1 MEMIGTMRNA
11 QRALFGAAALL
22 TGCSGSDWEAVSYE
36 RGDTTVVRTV
46 AGSAWGG
53 PRRLVERARIDP
65 EAAGSADTI
74 RMVAAMAAGAQED
87 IYVVDPRTPA
97 VRSYD
102 KDGRYVRSFKVPPDS
117 AGAYELPN
125 GVAVLADGRVVIR
138 DPRTASFLVYS
149 TRGNYLERWPHPRRV
164 YSPLPVML
172 DHEERLYTA
181 SPFNPSAP
189 PEERRQGLVR
199 YASDGTI
206 EDTIPVPE
214 FDYAPPDLSVV
225 SYEGDTVSF
234 RVPLYPR
241 AFWAWSPTGDVVR
254 GISREY
260 SFDVVRPDGRVVRIE
275 REHEPVVA
283 SRAERMALYRA
294 VDRRARQLDSRW
306 TWRGPVVPET
316 KPPYKSIFTDRD
328 GRIWVLLHQPGQLRA
343 GEVDEEASVPN
354 EPKSEEPDSASA
366 ASAGEDL
373 ASTTSRTREDLEL
386 PSPRDFVEPIVF
398 DVFEPDGRYLGRVSA
413 PAGFRTRP
421 LPVIQGNTVWA
432 AVGEGGTVPSIVRFE
447 IER

>member
-1 MEMIGTMRNA
+1 METTRAKLKATGAFLGTA
-11 QRALFGAAALL
+11 VLL
-22 TGCSGSDWEAVSYE
+22 TGCSRGDWEAVSYE

-65 EAAGSADTI
+65 EQPDSANTI
-74 RMVAAMAAGAQED
+74 RMIAALAVGPDGD
-87 IYVVDPRTPA
+87 IYVADPRTPA

-102 KDGRYVRSFKVPPDS
+102 KSGEYRRSFKVPPDS

-138 DPRTASFLVYS
+138 DPGTASFLVYS
-149 TRGNYLERWPHPRRV
+149 SRGNYLERWPHPHRI

-172 DHEERLYTA
+172 DHKERLYTA
-181 SPFNPSAP
+181 YPFNPSAP
-189 PEERRQGLVR
+189 REERRQGLVR
-199 YASDGTI
+199 YSSDGTI

-214 FDYAPPDLSVV
+214 FEYVPPALSVV
-225 SYEGDTVSF
+225 SSEGDTVSF
-234 RVPLYPR
+234 RIPLYPR
-241 AFWAWSPTGDVVR
+241 AFWAWSPAGDVIQ

-275 REHEPVVA
+275 REHEPVAA
-283 SRAERMALYRA
+283 SRSERMALYRA
-294 VDRRARQLDSRW
+294 VDQRARQLDYRW

-328 GRIWVLLHQPGQLRA
+328 GRIWVLLHQPAQLRTSGA
-343 GEVDEEASVPN
+343 QEADSV
-354 EPKSEEPDSASA
+354 SATSA
-366 ASAGEDL
+366 
-373 ASTTSRTREDLEL
+373 TRENREL
-386 PSPRDFVEPIVF
+386 PSARDFVEPIVF
-398 DVFEPDGRYLGRVSA
+398 DIFEPDGRYLGQVSA

-421 LPVIQGNTVWA
+421 MPVIQGNTVWA
-432 AVGEGGTVPSIVRFE
+432 AVGERRSVPSIVRFE
-447 IER
+447 IEP